1 MIKVNYNGNHY
12 DMADR
17 YIGDSN
23 VSKVYQGEN
32 LIWEKNREA
41 FYYVFHS
48 STGIIDKVPLEDTRY
63 FNEMVTP
70 DTWYGGVAKEY
81 VGKGTYATQIQNG
94 DFSGLEFDEDGHLQD
109 IDYKPYDG
117 TVSNTSQKFVRTN
130 MYQTRVTPEKNTLYF
145 IVEVYKE
152 FFVQGA
158 KYGYDT
164 VTRDIKEFVFPYVV
178 DIGLYS
184 SAGVSI
190 NGEYI
195 NKHGMA
201 SRYTDQIVGTINV
214 TDINEGKAPRGYL
227 VFIKTKADGSTVGIT
242 LDLNTYYEI
251 IPTLTTAD
259 GIEFQGVPAY
269 LYTADMTVDN
279 IILSKEPFTPLN
291 PNYLSFTA
299 KEPSTVTLQDFRN
312 KNTAYTM
319 YYSRDLKTWDTLDS
333 SIIVNLDTDERIYLK
348 GNGAVNLN
356 FTKGQNFVM
365 TGVIEA
371 HGNIMS
377 LCYDDE
383 AEGKTTIP
391 GRYCFCNLF
400 NDCASLITAPEL
412 PATTLTSNCY
422 TQMFGGCRGL
432 TVAPMLPATTLAS
445 TCYGRMFKNCTSLVT
460 APMLPAT
467 TLPVGCYS
475 SMFSGCASLV
485 EAPELPALIV
495 PATGYSSMFNDC
507 TNLNYI
513 KMMATDI
520 SAGNTM
526 DGWVR
531 NVSPTG
537 TFVKNSAATW
547 NVTGA
552 SGIPE
557 GWTVETADA

>member
-1 MIKVNYNGNHY
+1 
-12 DMADR
+12 
-17 YIGDSN
+17 
-23 VSKVYQGEN
+23 
-32 LIWEKNREA
+32 
-41 FYYVFHS
+41 
-48 STGIIDKVPLEDTRY
+48 
-63 FNEMVTP
+63 
-70 DTWYGGVAKEY
+70 
-81 VGKGTYATQIQNG
+81 
-94 DFSGLEFDEDGHLQD
+94 
-109 IDYKPYDG
+109 
-117 TVSNTSQKFVRTN
+117 
-130 MYQTRVTPEKNTLYF
+130 
-145 IVEVYKE
+145 
-152 FFVQGA
+152 
-158 KYGYDT
+158 
-164 VTRDIKEFVFPYVV
+164 
-178 DIGLYS
+178 
-184 SAGVSI
+184 
-190 NGEYI
+190 
-195 NKHGMA
+195 
-201 SRYTDQIVGTINV
+201 
-214 TDINEGKAPRGYL
+214 
-227 VFIKTKADGSTVGIT
+227 
-242 LDLNTYYEI
+242 
-251 IPTLTTAD
+251 
-259 GIEFQGVPAY
+259 
-269 LYTADMTVDN
+269 
-279 IILSKEPFTPLN
+279 
-291 PNYLSFTA
+291 
-299 KEPSTVTLQDFRN
+299 
-312 KNTAYTM
+312 M

-475 SMFSGCASLV
+475 NMFSGCASLV

-557 GWTVETADA
+557 GWTVETADV